1 MTGAPSYNKDELIA
15 CGRGELFGAGNAQ
28 LPTGNMLMIDR
39 IVHISS
45 EGGAYGKGEV
55 VAELDINPDL
65 WFFKYHFPGDPV
77 MPGCLG
83 LDAMWQLLGFFLAWR
98 GNPGRGRALGC
109 GLGGRLCVRL
119 GGDLRRSGI
128 CAESGGRDVDG
139 EAGFFADRGC
149 AFGVGADLFEPALHG
164 SRDVG
169 LVDRRLGMEAE
180 HGAGVLA
187 GRGVAQHALDPG
199 PGGRARRRGM
209 DGPGVAGLIGHGP
222 APSRLLPAGPAGLG
236 GGSASSRSAN
246 RPRQRSPPRS
256 GARARN

>member
-109 GLGGRLCVRL
+109 GEVKFQGQILPSATTVVYNIDIKRVIE
-119 GGDLRRSGI
+119 RSLVMGI
-128 CAESGGRDVDG
+128 AQGSLSVDG
-139 EAGFFADRGC
+139 EQIYQAS
-149 AFGVGADLFEPALHG
+149 DL
-164 SRDVG
+164 RVG
-169 LVDRRLGMEAE
+169 LFQQME
-180 HGAGVLA
+180 
-187 GRGVAQHALDPG
+187 
-199 PGGRARRRGM
+199 
-209 DGPGVAGLIGHGP
+209 
-222 APSRLLPAGPAGLG
+222 SF
-236 GGSASSRSAN
+236 
-246 RPRQRSPPRS
+246 
-256 GARARN
+256 